1 MVEEINALI
10 KNDTWKLTTFI
21 IGKKTIGCKWVFV
34 VKQKLNR
41 AIERFK
47 MRLVA
52 KDFTQ
57 TFGIDY
63 QEIFT
68 PVAKTNSIRVL
79 LFYAINLG
87 SDLQQLDVKNIFLHG
102 DMKEKV
108 YIEIS
113 PSFACKRT
121 KRKVCKLKKALIG

>member
-10 KNDTWKLTTFI
+10 KNDTWKLTTFL

-63 QEIFT
+63 
-68 PVAKTNSIRVL
+68 
-79 LFYAINLG
+79 
-87 SDLQQLDVKNIFLHG
+87 
-102 DMKEKV
+102 
-108 YIEIS
+108 
-113 PSFACKRT
+113 
-121 KRKVCKLKKALIG
+121 